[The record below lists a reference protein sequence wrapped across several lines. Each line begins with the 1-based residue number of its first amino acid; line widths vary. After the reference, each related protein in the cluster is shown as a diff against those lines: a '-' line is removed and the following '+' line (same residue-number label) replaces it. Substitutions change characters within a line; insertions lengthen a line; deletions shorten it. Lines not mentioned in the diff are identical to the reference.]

1 MSGNTREELAL
12 GIRRCG
18 PEALVLIRPSASLP
32 EAFAGSPGTR
42 KRRIVTEEAQLQGA
56 EGMEEKGSAGA
67 RSRESLTTTEH
78 DRGAAPPTRAICRV
92 VTLLPRSIDR
102 LGERVPPQLKTS

>member
-1 MSGNTREELAL
+1 MVSGNTRQQLAL

-18 PEALVLIRPSASLP
+18 PEALVLIRPAD
-32 EAFAGSPGTR
+32 FAGSPGTR
-42 KRRIVTEEAQLQGA
+42 KRRTVTEEAQLQWA

-67 RSRESLTTTEH
+67 RSRESLTTAEH

-102 LGERVPPQLKTS
+102 LRERVPPQLKAS